1 MKSLT
6 VWSAVPLMR
15 TNSAP
20 PLLQCP
26 SHLYIFVC
34 LKKSKAMIK
43 KLFALLTLVSLTFL
57 SCEKPT
63 PEPEPQDQTN
73 YFTYEGYSFEINS
86 VVKYDKGDN
95 AIEIWLSPESGL
107 TTTSSI
113 ESAGDYVVLNTNKD
127 YLNKR
132 DRFNAATSKGSYI
145 RFGSTKEFAYG
156 DNGTAY
162 IEVAVNGDQITLAF
176 MAQKLYTKAEAEV
189 KAAITGE
196 FSGAFVTETERP
208 YENEWGID
216 RKRAALSKAVYT
228 TYENGSDSEITL
240 FEENGVEAV
249 HMTFKPSAAGTLI
262 YFPSADIIEL
272 TYNGGTPLALN
283 NVTGSVKTSIADGSI
298 EVLLDLTDGKQRI
311 RASYSGVYED
321 DMVKENRYKYD
332 YDGESPY
339 EGRHD
344 IVKLMVE
351 NKGGQCKLFFSP
363 SDGYSIGTAN
373 STHMPILTVP
383 SDIINAGR
391 KTFMEINGWEFA
403 YDLMQVWPYDNEYK
417 PHAATTDWIEINQ
430 SGDTYE
436 VEFILSSNATG
447 MPSSSIDLYVKA
459 AATK

>member
-15 TNSAP
+15 TNSTP
-20 PLLQCP
+20 SLLQCP

-34 LKKSKAMIK
+34 LKKYKAMIK
-43 KLFALLTLVSLTFL
+43 KLFALLTLVSLTVV

-63 PEPEPQDQTN
+63 PEPEPQDPTN
-73 YFTYEGYSFEINS
+73 YFTYEGYSFDINS
-86 VVKYDKGDN
+86 VVKYDKGDS

-107 TTTSSI
+107 TTTSAIKS
-113 ESAGDYVVLNTNKD
+113 SGDYIVLNTNKD
-127 YLNKR
+127 YLGKR
-132 DRFNAATSKGSYI
+132 DRFNAATSKGSFI
-145 RFGSTKEFAYG
+145 RFGSTKEFTYG
-156 DNGTAY
+156 DSGAAY

-189 KAAITGE
+189 KAAITGQ

-208 YENEWGID
+208 YENEWGVD
-216 RKRAALSKAVYT
+216 RNRATVAKTVYT
-228 TYENGSDSEITL
+228 TYENGNDSEITL
-240 FEENGVEAV
+240 FEENGVEAI
-249 HMTFKPSAAGTLI
+249 HMTIKPTAVGSLI
-262 YFPSADIIEL
+262 YLPSADIIDL
-272 TYNGGTPLALN
+272 TYNGGTPFVLN
-283 NVTGSVKTSIADGSI
+283 NATGSVKTSIEDGTI
-298 EVLLDLTDGKQRI
+298 EVILDVTDGKQRI

-321 DMVKENRYKYD
+321 DMVKENRYKYA

-344 IVKLMVE
+344 IVKLMVDK
-351 NKGGQCKLFFSP
+351 KGTQCKLFFSP
-363 SDGYSIGTAN
+363 SDGYSMSTAN

-383 SDIINAGR
+383 AEIINAGR
-391 KTFMEINGWEFA
+391 KKFMEITGWEFA

-417 PHAATTDWIEINQ
+417 PHAEATDWIEINQ

>member
-20 PLLQCP
+20 TLLQCP

-43 KLFALLTLVSLTFL
+43 KLFALLTLVSLTVV

-63 PEPEPQDQTN
+63 PEPEPQAPTN
-73 YFTYEGYSFEINS
+73 YFTYEGYSFDINS
-86 VVKYDKGDN
+86 VVKYDKGDH
-95 AIEIWLSPESGL
+95 AVELWLSPENGL
-107 TTTSSI
+107 TTTSAI
-113 ESAGDYVVLNTNKD
+113 EAAGDYIVLNTNKD

-132 DRFNAATSKGSYI
+132 DRFNAATSKGSFI

-176 MAQKLYTKAEAEV
+176 MAQKLYTKADAAA
-189 KAAITGE
+189 KAALTGE
-196 FSGAFVTETERP
+196 YSGSFTTETERP

-249 HMTFKPSAAGTLI
+249 HMTIKPTAVGSLI
-262 YFPSADIIEL
+262 YLPSADIIDL
-272 TYNGGTPLALN
+272 TYNGGTPFVLN
-283 NVTGSVKTSIADGSI
+283 NATGSVKTSIADGTI

-321 DMVKENRYKYD
+321 DMVKENRYKYA

-363 SDGYSIGTAN
+363 SDGYSMSTAN
-373 STHMPILTVP
+373 STHMPILIVP

-403 YDLMQVWPYDNEYK
+403 YDLMQVWPYNNEYQ
-417 PHAATTDWIEINQ
+417 PHPAATDWIEINQ